1 MYKNFIR
8 ISIMILANLFAFL
21 LFAVILGALFWNKGQ
36 FLIWSVVVS
45 VIPLIIILFKEIK
58 RIQKEFDTISKQ
70 TKDDTNGK

>member
-36 FLIWSVVVS
+36 FLIWSVVAS
-45 VIPLIIILFKEIK
+45 VIPLIIILFREIK